1 MCKFDL
7 CFADLV
13 KINRDKSLNIDNN
26 ILLFIYD
33 ELRGNIVTGVRN
45 IFRKF
50 RCGQKCPLTSI
61 QQLIKEILYKYN
73 IKYSKDYSK
82 FE

>member
-1 MCKFDL
+1 MYKFDL

-13 KINRDKSLNIDNN
+13 KINRDKSLNIDNS

-33 ELRGNIVTGVRN
+33 ELRGNIFTGVRN
-45 IFRKF
+45 VFRKL
-50 RCGQKCPLTSI
+50 RSEQKCSLTNI
-61 QQLIKEILYKYN
+61 QQLIKEILYNYN
-73 IKYSKDYSK
+73 IKCSKHYSK